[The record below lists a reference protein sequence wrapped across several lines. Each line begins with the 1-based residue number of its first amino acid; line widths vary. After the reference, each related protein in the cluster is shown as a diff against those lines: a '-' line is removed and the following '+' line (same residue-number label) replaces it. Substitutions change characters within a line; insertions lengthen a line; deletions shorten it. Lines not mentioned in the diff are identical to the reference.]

1 MILQWRFAHR
11 AILILLLA
19 AGAGL
24 LLGGSGKDAPSLA
37 ARLMIAAL
45 FLCPWGIVLLMTWV
59 VRTWAGHSLLAI
71 VSGAYLWLLLW
82 CYGAA
87 SSSHDG
93 MIFIVVI
100 LFGLPGTIAATGAI
114 VVIDHVVRAMRSRP
128 SDPPCTHA
136 DLTPSGSDWAQIDPR
151 P

>member
-1 MILQWRFAHR
+1 MILQWRFALR
-11 AILILLLA
+11 AILILILA

-24 LLGGSGKDAPSLA
+24 MLSGSGKDAPSLS

-45 FLCPWGIVLLMTWV
+45 FLCPWGIILLMTWV
-59 VRTWAGHSLLAI
+59 VRTWAGHSLLVI
-71 VSGAYLWLLLW
+71 VSGTYLWLLIW
-82 CYGAA
+82 CHGAA

-100 LFGLPGTIAATGAI
+100 LFGLPGTIAAAGSIALI
-114 VVIDHVVRAMRSRP
+114 DRVVLGIRSRQ
-128 SDPPCTHA
+128 SDPRCKNS
-136 DLTPSGSDWAQIDPR
+136 DLTPSGSDSDREDPR

>member
-1 MILQWRFAHR
+1 MIRRWCLSHR

-24 LLGGSGKDAPSLA
+24 MLSGSGKDAPSLS

-45 FLCPWGIVLLMTWV
+45 FLCPWGIILLMTWV
-59 VRTWAGHSLLAI
+59 VRTWAGHSLLVI
-71 VSGAYLWLLLW
+71 VSGTYLWLLIW
-82 CYGAA
+82 CHGAA
-87 SSSHDG
+87 TSGHDG

-100 LFGLPGTIAATGAI
+100 LFGLPGTIAAAGAI
-114 VVIDHVVRAMRSRP
+114 VVIDHVAWAMRSRP
-128 SDPPCTHA
+128 SDPPSTHA
-136 DLTPSGSDWAQIDPR
+136 DLTPSGSDRARLDPR